1 MAVVLYPGPRK
12 EKKEGERE
20 RERKKRKK
28 TEPVRCAFALRNS
41 DLLCVC
47 LS

>member
-1 MAVVLYPGPRK
+1 MAVVLYPGPK
-12 EKKEGERE
+12 
-20 RERKKRKK
+20 ERKKKKEKERKK
-28 TEPVRCAFALRNS
+28 TEHMRSAFSLRSS